1 MSNKKDN
8 EQNISLK
15 FKDNSKEIVFDISK
29 NIVFYGLN
37 GHGKTRVL
45 KTIDLLVQLC
55 KEKSLENSISIV
67 RELNLEHLKIDGIDY
82 NDIFNVTR
90 RIEIEQN
97 RNFKK
102 QFNKNKDVF
111 SIYEL
116 KLNEFNLNLGE
127 FSDSIPR
134 VLSNRMTILARNA
147 PSKNISKYL
156 DNRFLDKWL
165 RDTYRTLREL
175 NQFFDEIDSLL
186 GEDIR
191 ELILLNR
198 DLYHLII
205 RDSFKS
211 IHIENEKY
219 KKEMISK
226 KDEIIKHLAIKNVI
240 FISSE
245 LPKLD
250 SIEKYI
256 VREYTLVKDILFSSL
271 YNQTTDSGIIQA
283 SERINSIHSKNDTL
297 NKFMK
302 RYSNIRMNITEE
314 GELLFYKQGL
324 AIEYFKL
331 SSGEQRII
339 YLFITIIFNDAD
351 IYLIDEPEISLSLDY
366 QNKIVSDLFKLT
378 EGKTLMI
385 ATHAPFVYEDFQ
397 KLPNST
403 NIEI

>member
-1 MSNKKDN
+1 
-8 EQNISLK
+8 
-15 FKDNSKEIVFDISK
+15 
-29 NIVFYGLN
+29 
-37 GHGKTRVL
+37 
-45 KTIDLLVQLC
+45 
-55 KEKSLENSISIV
+55 
-67 RELNLEHLKIDGIDY
+67 
-82 NDIFNVTR
+82 
-90 RIEIEQN
+90 
-97 RNFKK
+97 
-102 QFNKNKDVF
+102 
-111 SIYEL
+111 
-116 KLNEFNLNLGE
+116 
-127 FSDSIPR
+127 
-134 VLSNRMTILARNA
+134 MTILARNA

-283 SERINSIHSKNDTL
+283 SERINSIHSKKDTL